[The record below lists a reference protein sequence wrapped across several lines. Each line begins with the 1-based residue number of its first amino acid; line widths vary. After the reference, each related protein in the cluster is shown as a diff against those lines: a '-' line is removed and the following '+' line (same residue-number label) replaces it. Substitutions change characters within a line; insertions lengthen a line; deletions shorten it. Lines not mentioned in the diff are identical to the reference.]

1 MTLRAYLA
9 RRVRFAAIFLWAAVF
24 VLVLP
29 TRDLPL
35 PKSASNILVPLLG
48 LGLMVAAWRAAL
60 AVRCPTCGVHYKMF
74 SSAGFTSSKGSVRFN
89 YCPGCGVDLDREFAQ
104 LK

>member
-1 MTLRAYLA
+1 
-9 RRVRFAAIFLWAAVF
+9 
-24 VLVLP
+24 
-29 TRDLPL
+29 
-35 PKSASNILVPLLG
+35 
-48 LGLMVAAWRAAL
+48 MVAAWRAAL